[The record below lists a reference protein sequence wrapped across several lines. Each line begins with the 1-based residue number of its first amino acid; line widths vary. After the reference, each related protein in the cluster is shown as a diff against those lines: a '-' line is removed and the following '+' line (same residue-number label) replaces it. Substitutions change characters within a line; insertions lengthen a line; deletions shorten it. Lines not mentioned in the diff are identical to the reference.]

1 MNMNSFTLL
10 NNLLIY
16 SHLLVI
22 LFYADSNKLKFE
34 HLNEIDM
41 YKLDQAMIFAFSIQ
55 LQC

>member
-1 MNMNSFTLL
+1 MNSFTLL

-16 SHLLVI
+16 SHLFCYI
-22 LFYADSNKLKFE
+22 KDSNKLKFE
-34 HLNEIDM
+34 HLNKIDM